1 MEFRDLLR
9 RVVDNAPYLG
19 LWVGRFVPN
28 RRSLERTNDG
38 CAASMSRLTNGRR
51 SRRPSRFSKRR
62 AAEAAGFPDS
72 L

>member
-28 RRSLERTNDG
+28 RRFLKRINDFWAVSSLPF
-38 CAASMSRLTNGRR
+38 RLYANALRM
-51 SRRPSRFSKRR
+51 
-62 AAEAAGFPDS
+62 
-72 L
+72 